1 MRSLPAF
8 GFLASNLNGGTN
20 PAVANKFIAALS
32 LLVSSAFFPG
42 AGFILSST
50 ETTQSPQ
57 AISRITQLSQ
67 FMIMSKRL
75 GQATDTR

>member
-1 MRSLPAF
+1 MPALW
-8 GFLASNLNGGTN
+8 FLATNLKGGTK
-20 PAVANKFIAALS
+20 PAVASKLIAALS

-67 FMIMSKRL
+67 LMIMFKRL

>member
-1 MRSLPAF
+1 V
-8 GFLASNLNGGTN
+8 ASKL
-20 PAVANKFIAALS
+20 IAALS
-32 LLVSSAFFPG
+32 LFVSSAFFPG
-42 AGFILSST
+42 ADFIFSST

-67 FMIMSKRL
+67 FMIMSERL